1 MKSHFFF
8 ALCVAALASSSAFAQ
23 GLSAGTRGEPVARS
37 QADTA
42 IAVTAPPL
50 QSGRSV
56 RRDRNGDASDTSS
69 IQTRICT
76 NCDD

>member
-1 MKSHFFF
+1 MKSRFFL
-8 ALCVAALASSSAFAQ
+8 ALTVAALASSGAFAQ
-23 GLSAGTRGEPVARS
+23 GLSAGTRGAPAARS
-37 QADTA
+37 QDDRA

-56 RRDRNGDASDTSS
+56 HREQNGAASDTAS